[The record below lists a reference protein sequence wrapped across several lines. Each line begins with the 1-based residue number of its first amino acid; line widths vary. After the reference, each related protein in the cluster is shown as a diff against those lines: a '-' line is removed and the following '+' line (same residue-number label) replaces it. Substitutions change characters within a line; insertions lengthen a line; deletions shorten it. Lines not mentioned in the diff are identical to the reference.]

1 MKKILN
7 RYFDFIGVKNEGK
20 RRLLIIFI
28 IFCYFYISYYIDT
41 NFSKRDFGLEGDIQ
55 GYIFIITVPL
65 ILSLFSIGLITKI
78 ITWIKEGF
86 NK

>member
-1 MKKILN
+1 MKKIIN

-28 IFCYFYISYYIDT
+28 IFCYFYMGYWLDT
-41 NFSKRDFGLEGDIQ
+41 NRRTWDFGLEGDIQ
-55 GYIFIITVPL
+55 GGIFILTVPL

-78 ITWIKEGF
+78 ITWVKEGF